1 MRSRDPR
8 ASDANRGWC
17 AGTAS
22 FLDGLPLAVG
32 VLTAGRIAKRSLCR
46 QGRLAAVLAHDIAL
60 LEWVRRGRDFGGIG
74 PVQRLDVMQD
84 VAQLVAVA
92 GDLFRRNPQPGQAGD
107 VLDLAGRE
115 LRLRLGQ
122 DL

>member
-1 MRSRDPR
+1 MRSPDRR
-8 ASDANRGWC
+8 ASDANRGWS

-22 FLDGLPLAVG
+22 FLDRLDLEVR
-32 VLTAGRIAKRSLCR
+32 VVTAGGVGQRSLRR
-46 QGRLAAVLAHDIAL
+46 QTGLAPVLAHDIAL

-92 GDLFRRNPQPGQAGD
+92 GDLFRRYPQPCQARD

-115 LRLRLGQ
+115 FSLRLG
-122 DL
+122 

>member
-22 FLDGLPLAVG
+22 FLDGLHLEVG
-32 VLTAGRIAKRSLCR
+32 VLTAGRISKRSLWR

-60 LEWVRRGRDFGGIG
+60 LEWVRSGRDFECIG

-84 VAQLVAVA
+84 VAQLVAIA
-92 GDLFRRNPQPGQAGD
+92 GDLFRCHLQSCQASY
-107 VLDLAGRE
+107 VLHLAVRE
-115 LRLRLGQ
+115 LRLTYGNAK
-122 DL
+122 

>member
-1 MRSRDPR
+1 MRSPDRR
-8 ASDANRGWC
+8 ASDANRGWS

-22 FLDGLPLAVG
+22 FLDRLDLEVR
-32 VLTAGRIAKRSLCR
+32 VVTAGGVGKRSLRR
-46 QGRLAAVLAHDIAL
+46 QTGLAPVLAHDVAL
-60 LEWVRRGRDFGGIG
+60 LEWVRRGGDLRGIR
-74 PVQRLDVMQD
+74 PVQGFDMVQD

-92 GDLFRRNPQPGQAGD
+92 GDLFRRNPQPCQARD

>member
-8 ASDANRGWC
+8 ASYANRGWS

-22 FLDGLPLAVG
+22 FLDRLDLEVRVLA
-32 VLTAGRIAKRSLCR
+32 AGRIAKRSLCR
-46 QGRLAAVLAHDIAL
+46 QGRLAPVLAHDIAL
-60 LEWVRRGRDFGGIG
+60 LEWVCRGRHFGGIG

-84 VAQLVAVA
+84 VTQLITVA
-92 GDLFRRNPQPGQAGD
+92 GNLFRRNPQPCQTGD

-115 LRLRLGQ
+115 LRRRLGRQ
-122 DL
+122 L